1 MDMSINKNKTGLTF
15 GFLFAFMH
23 LIWSVL
29 VALGIAQV
37 WLSFVFNIHMISIP
51 AVVMPFNL
59 IKAIVLIVI
68 TFVAGYIF
76 GWLMAFFWN
85 RCFKEKNPQ

>member
-1 MDMSINKNKTGLTF
+1 
-15 GFLFAFMH
+15 
-23 LIWSVL
+23 
-29 VALGIAQV
+29 
-37 WLSFVFNIHMISIP
+37 MISIP